1 MNHRAYL
8 ALAIPLTI
16 STMTTPLLGAVDTA
30 VVGQLP
36 DPAYIGGVAVGTL
49 IFNTL
54 YWVFGFLRVS
64 TSAFAAQANGAS
76 DPVQGVLALSRP
88 FLLAVIVGICFIL
101 LQWPIEYGALLLI
114 SPDSDVSRFAAEY
127 FRIRIWGAPFT
138 LMNYVILGWLM
149 GMAKI
154 KESLFL
160 QVLMNVLNMIL
171 AILFVHVFSFAVKG
185 VATAALIAEVTA
197 FVLGLVIV
205 LKASGFEWKIPSI
218 QELIDIQSMKKMFNV
233 NKDLFIRTICLLVV
247 INMFTAKGASFG
259 TTFLAANAVLFQIHY
274 IMAYFFEG
282 LANASSILVGKAVGS
297 NDKDL
302 YKKTLTLSKQWSVI
316 TAFLIACIYGLFQ
329 EQIIGLFT
337 NLPNVIDL
345 SIEYGTWLIIY
356 PFAACFGLVIYGV
369 FTGAT
374 EIAPVRNSMFYAM
387 IVYIIIQITATPIW
401 HNHGLWLA
409 FIIYTIGRSGF
420 LIMYTP
426 RLNKKLFHL
435 VQGDRSHGSPLKDH
449 EDSPASQ

>member
-16 STMTTPLLGAVDTA
+16 STMTQPLLGAVDTA

-76 DPVQGVLALSRP
+76 DSAQGVLALSRP
-88 FLLAVIVGICFIL
+88 FLLAAIVGMCFIL
-101 LQWPIEYGALLLI
+101 LQWPIEYAALTLI
-114 SPDSDVSRFAAEY
+114 APDSDVSKFAAEY

-149 GMAKI
+149 GMGKI

-160 QVLMNVLNMIL
+160 QVLTNVLNMML

-185 VATAALIAEVTA
+185 VAAATLISEMTA
-197 FVLGLVIV
+197 FVLGLLIV
-205 LKASGFEWKIPSI
+205 MKASPFAWKMPSI
-218 QELIDIQSMKKMFNV
+218 QALIDTQSLKKMFNV

-259 TTFLAANAVLFQIHY
+259 TELLAANAVLFQIHY
-274 IMAYFFEG
+274 IMAYFFDG
-282 LANASSILVGKAVGS
+282 FANASSILVGKAVGS
-297 NDKDL
+297 NDEKL
-302 YKKTLTLSKQWSVI
+302 YKKTLSLSTQWSVI
-316 TAFLIACIYGLFQ
+316 TAFIIACVYGVFQ
-329 EQIIGLFT
+329 QHIIELFT
-337 NLPNVIDL
+337 NLPSVIEL
-345 SIEYGTWLIIY
+345 STKYGGWLIIY

-374 EIAPVRNSMFYAM
+374 EIAPVRNSMIYAM
-387 IVYIIIQITATPIW
+387 IIYIIIQITITPIW

-409 FIIYTIGRSGF
+409 FIVYTIGRSGF
-420 LIMYTP
+420 LVMYTP
-426 RLNKKLFHL
+426 RLNKKLLHL
-435 VQGDRSHGSPLKDH
+435 SEGV
-449 EDSPASQ
+449 

>member
-16 STMTTPLLGAVDTA
+16 STMTQPLLGAVDTA

-36 DPAYIGGVAVGTL
+36 DPAYIGGVAVGAL

-76 DPVQGVLALSRP
+76 DSALGVLALSRP
-88 FLLAVIVGICFIL
+88 FLLAVLVGISFIL
-101 LQWPIEYGALLLI
+101 LQWPIEYAALTVI
-114 SPDSDVSRFAAEY
+114 APDSDVSKFAVEY

-149 GMAKI
+149 GMGKI

-160 QVLMNVLNMIL
+160 QVVTNVLNMIL
-171 AILFVHVFSFAVKG
+171 AILFVHGFSFAVKG
-185 VATAALIAEVTA
+185 VASATLIAEMTA
-197 FVLGLVIV
+197 FVLGLLLVV
-205 LKASGFEWKIPSI
+205 KASPFEWKMPSI
-218 QELIDIQSMKKMFNV
+218 QALIDKQSMKKMFNV

-259 TTFLAANAVLFQIHY
+259 TEFLAANAVLFQIHY
-274 IMAYFFEG
+274 IMAYFFDG
-282 LANASSILVGKAVGS
+282 FANASSILVGKAVGA
-297 NDKDL
+297 NDEKL
-302 YKKTLTLSKQWSVI
+302 YKKTLTLSTQWSVI
-316 TAFLIACIYGLFQ
+316 TAFILACVYGLFQ

-337 NLPNVIDL
+337 NLPSVIEL
-345 SIEYGTWLIIY
+345 ATTYGGWLIIY

-374 EIAPVRNSMFYAM
+374 EIAPVRNSMIYAM
-387 IVYIIIQITATPIW
+387 IIYIIIQLTVTPVW

-420 LIMYTP
+420 LVMYIP
-426 RLNKKLFHL
+426 KLNKNFL
-435 VQGDRSHGSPLKDH
+435 QLKKVG
-449 EDSPASQ
+449 

>member
-1 MNHRAYL
+1 
-8 ALAIPLTI
+8 
-16 STMTTPLLGAVDTA
+16 MTTPLLGAVDTA

-76 DPVQGVLALSRP
+76 DPAQGVLALSRP
-88 FLLAVIVGICFIL
+88 FLIAVIVGICFIL
-101 LQWPIEYGALLLI
+101 LQWPIEYAALTMI
-114 SPDSDVSRFAAEY
+114 APDSDVSRFAVEY

-160 QVLMNVLNMIL
+160 QVFMNVLNMSL

-185 VATAALIAEVTA
+185 VATATLIAEITA
-197 FVLGLVIV
+197 FILGLFIV
-205 LKASGFEWKIPSI
+205 FKASPFKWKIPSI
-218 QELIDIQSMKKMFNV
+218 QTLIDTQSMKKMVNV

-259 TTFLAANAVLFQIHY
+259 TEFLAANAVLFQIHY
-274 IMAYFFEG
+274 IMAYFFDG
-282 LANASSILVGKAVGS
+282 FANASSILVGKAVGS
-297 NDKDL
+297 NDKKL
-302 YKKTLTLSKQWSVI
+302 YKKTLSLSRQWSVI
-316 TAFLIACIYGLFQ
+316 TAFTIASTYGLFQ
-329 EQIIGLFT
+329 EHIIGLFT
-337 NLPNVIDL
+337 NLPSVIEL
-345 SIEYGTWLIIY
+345 STMYGAWLMIY

-374 EIAPVRNSMFYAM
+374 EIAPVRNSMIYAM
-387 IVYIIIQITATPIW
+387 IIYIIIQITVTPIW

-409 FIIYTIGRSGF
+409 FIVYTIGRSGF
-420 LIMYTP
+420 LVLYTP
-426 RLNKKLFHL
+426 KLNKKLWHL
-435 VQGDRSHGSPLKDH
+435 KEGV
-449 EDSPASQ
+449 

>member
-1 MNHRAYL
+1 MNHRTYL
-8 ALAIPLTI
+8 TLAIPLTI

-36 DPAYIGGVAVGTL
+36 APAYIGGVAVGTL

-76 DPVQGVLALSRP
+76 DPDQGVLALSRP
-88 FLLAVIVGICFIL
+88 FLLAVIVGLLFIL
-101 LQWPIEYGALLLI
+101 LQWPIEHAALLVI
-114 SPDSDVSRFAAEY
+114 SPDADVSRFAVEY

-154 KESLFL
+154 KESLCL
-160 QVLMNVLNMIL
+160 QILTNVLNMFL
-171 AILFVHVFSFAVKG
+171 AILFVHVFSFDVQG
-185 VATAALIAEVTA
+185 VATATLIAEVTA
-197 FVLGLVIV
+197 FILGVFII
-205 LKASGFEWKIPSI
+205 LKASPFKWKMPSI
-218 QELIDIQSMKKMFNV
+218 QVLMDTNSMKRMFNV

-259 TTFLAANAVLFQIHY
+259 TEFLAANAVLFQIHY
-274 IMAYFFEG
+274 IMAYFFDG
-282 LANASSILVGKAVGS
+282 FANASSILVGKAVGS
-297 NDKDL
+297 NDKEL
-302 YKKTLTLSKQWSVI
+302 YKKILTLSRQWSVI
-316 TAFLIACIYGLFQ
+316 TAVTIASLYALFQ
-329 EQIIGLFT
+329 EQVIGLFT
-337 NLPNVIDL
+337 NLPDVIEL
-345 SIEYGTWLIIY
+345 SLTYGVWLIVY
-356 PFAACFGLVIYGV
+356 PFVACFGLVLYGV

-374 EIAPVRNSMFYAM
+374 EIAPVRNSMIYAM

-409 FIIYTIGRSGF
+409 FIIYTVGRSGF
-420 LIMYTP
+420 LVMYTP
-426 RLNKKLFHL
+426 QLNKKLL
-435 VQGDRSHGSPLKDH
+435 QLKG
-449 EDSPASQ
+449 EG

>member
-8 ALAIPLTI
+8 SLAIPLTI

-36 DPAYIGGVAVGTL
+36 DPAYMGGVAVGTL

-64 TSAFAAQANGAS
+64 TSAFAAQANGAKN
-76 DPVQGVLALSRP
+76 PAQGVLALSRP
-88 FLLAVIVGICFIL
+88 FLLAVIVGMCFIL
-101 LQWPIEYGALLLI
+101 LQWPIEYAALILI
-114 SPDSDVSRFAAEY
+114 APDSDVSTFAVEY

-154 KESLFL
+154 KESLCL

-171 AILFVHVFSFAVKG
+171 AILFVHVFSFAIKG
-185 VATAALIAEVTA
+185 VATAALIAEITA
-197 FVLGLVIV
+197 FILGILIV
-205 LKASGFEWKIPSI
+205 LKASPFEWKIPSI
-218 QELIDIQSMKKMFNV
+218 QALIDIQSMKKMFNV

-259 TTFLAANAVLFQIHY
+259 TEFLAANAVLFQIHY
-274 IMAYFFEG
+274 IMAYFFDG
-282 LANASSILVGKAVGS
+282 FANASSILVGKAVGS
-297 NDKDL
+297 NDEKL
-302 YKKTLTLSKQWSVI
+302 YKKTLTLSRQWSVI
-316 TAFLIACIYGLFQ
+316 TAFVIACVYGLFQ

-337 NLPNVIDL
+337 NLPSVIEL
-345 SIEYGTWLIIY
+345 STKYGAWLIIY

-374 EIAPVRNSMFYAM
+374 EIAPIRNSMIYAM
-387 IVYIIIQITATPIW
+387 IVYIIIQITVTPIW

-420 LIMYTP
+420 LVMYTP
-426 RLNKKLFHL
+426 RLNKKLL
-435 VQGDRSHGSPLKDH
+435 QLK
-449 EDSPASQ
+449 EGI

>member
-1 MNHRAYL
+1 MNHRTYL
-8 ALAIPLTI
+8 TLAIPLTI

-36 DPAYIGGVAVGTL
+36 APAYIGGVAVGTL

-76 DPVQGVLALSRP
+76 DPDQGVLALSRP
-88 FLLAVIVGICFIL
+88 FLLAVIVGLLFIL
-101 LQWPIEYGALLLI
+101 LQWPIEHAALLVI
-114 SPDSDVSRFAAEY
+114 SPDADVSRFAVEY

-154 KESLFL
+154 KESLCL
-160 QVLMNVLNMIL
+160 QILTNVLNMFL
-171 AILFVHVFSFAVKG
+171 AILFVHVFSFDVQG
-185 VATAALIAEVTA
+185 VATATLIAEVTA
-197 FVLGLVIV
+197 FILGVFII
-205 LKASGFEWKIPSI
+205 LKASPFKWKMPSI
-218 QELIDIQSMKKMFNV
+218 QALMDTNSMKKMFNV

-259 TTFLAANAVLFQIHY
+259 TEFLAANAVLFQIHY
-274 IMAYFFEG
+274 IMAYFFDG
-282 LANASSILVGKAVGS
+282 FANASSILVGKAVGS
-297 NDKDL
+297 NDKEL
-302 YKKTLTLSKQWSVI
+302 YKKTLTLSRQWSVI
-316 TAFLIACIYGLFQ
+316 TAVTIASLYALFQ
-329 EQIIGLFT
+329 EQVIGLFT
-337 NLPNVIDL
+337 NLPDVIEL
-345 SIEYGTWLIIY
+345 SLTYGVWLIIY
-356 PFAACFGLVIYGV
+356 PFVACFGLVLYGV

-374 EIAPVRNSMFYAM
+374 EIAPVRNSMIYAM

-420 LIMYTP
+420 LVMYTP
-426 RLNKKLFHL
+426 QLNKKLL
-435 VQGDRSHGSPLKDH
+435 QLKG
-449 EDSPASQ
+449 EG

>member
-16 STMTTPLLGAVDTA
+16 STMTQPLLGAVDTA

-36 DPAYIGGVAVGTL
+36 DPAYIGGVAVGSL

-54 YWVFGFLRVS
+54 YWLFGFLRVS

-76 DPVQGVLALSRP
+76 DSALGVLALSRP
-88 FLLAVIVGICFIL
+88 FLLAVIVGICFIF
-101 LQWPIEYGALLLI
+101 LQWPIEYAALTLI
-114 SPDSDVSRFAAEY
+114 APDSDVSKFAVEY

-149 GMAKI
+149 GMGKI

-160 QVLMNVLNMIL
+160 QVFTNVLNMIL

-185 VATAALIAEVTA
+185 VASATLMAEITA
-197 FVLGLVIV
+197 FLLGLLIVI
-205 LKASGFEWKIPSI
+205 KASPFAWKMPSI
-218 QELIDIQSMKKMFNV
+218 QTLIDTQSMKKMVNV

-259 TTFLAANAVLFQIHY
+259 TEFLAANAVLFQIHY
-274 IMAYFFEG
+274 IMAYFFDG
-282 LANASSILVGKAVGS
+282 FANASSILVGKAVGA
-297 NDKDL
+297 NDEKL
-302 YKKTLTLSKQWSVI
+302 YKKTLTLSTLWSVI
-316 TAFLIACIYGLFQ
+316 TAFILACVYGFFQ

-337 NLPNVIDL
+337 NLPSVIEL
-345 SIEYGTWLIIY
+345 ATTYGGWLIIY
-356 PFAACFGLVIYGV
+356 PFAACLGLVIYGV

-374 EIAPVRNSMFYAM
+374 EIAPVRNSMIYAM
-387 IVYIIIQITATPIW
+387 MIYIIIQITITPIW

-420 LIMYTP
+420 LVMYIP
-426 RLNKKLFHL
+426 RLNKKLLNLSEVF
-435 VQGDRSHGSPLKDH
+435 
-449 EDSPASQ
+449 E

>member
-8 ALAIPLTI
+8 TLAIPLTI

-36 DPAYIGGVAVGTL
+36 DPAYIGGVAIGAL

-64 TSAFAAQANGAS
+64 TSAFAAQANGANDS
-76 DPVQGVLALSRP
+76 DQGILALSRP
-88 FLLAVIVGICFIL
+88 FLLAVVVGICFIL
-101 LQWPIEYGALLLI
+101 LQWPIEYLAMILF
-114 SPDSDVSRFAAEY
+114 SADSDVSKFAAEY

-138 LMNYVILGWLM
+138 LINYVILGWLM
-149 GMAKI
+149 GMGKI

-185 VATAALIAEVTA
+185 VATAALIAEVIA
-197 FVLGLVIV
+197 FILGLLIV
-205 LKASGFEWKIPSI
+205 MKASPFLWRFPSF
-218 QELIDIQSMKKMFNV
+218 QELIDTQSMKKMFNV

-259 TTFLAANAVLFQIHY
+259 TDILAANAVLFQIHY
-274 IMAYFFEG
+274 IMAYFFDG
-282 LANASSILVGKAVGS
+282 FANATSILVGKAVGS
-297 NDKDL
+297 NDKEL

-316 TAFLIACIYGLFQ
+316 TAFVIACVYGLFQ
-329 EQIIGLFT
+329 EQIIALFT
-337 NLPNVIDL
+337 NLPSIIEL
-345 SIEYGTWLIIY
+345 STKYGIWIGLY

-374 EIAPVRNSMFYAM
+374 EIAPVRNSMIYAM
-387 IVYIIIQITATPIW
+387 IVYILIQIMITPIW

-409 FIIYTIGRSGF
+409 FIVYTICRSGF
-420 LIMYTP
+420 LVIYTP
-426 RLNKKLFHL
+426 RLNKKLFETMS
-435 VQGDRSHGSPLKDH
+435 VKNIVRNSNNATSRSLK
-449 EDSPASQ
+449 

>member
-8 ALAIPLTI
+8 ALAIPLTL

-76 DPVQGVLALSRP
+76 DPAQGVLALSRP
-88 FLLAVIVGICFIL
+88 FLLAVIVGMCFIL
-101 LQWPIEYGALLLI
+101 LQWPIEYAALKLI
-114 SPDSDVSRFAAEY
+114 APASDVSQFAVEY

-154 KESLFL
+154 KQSLCL
-160 QVLMNVLNMIL
+160 QVLMNVLNMTL

-185 VATAALIAEVTA
+185 VAAATLIAEITA
-197 FVLGLVIV
+197 FLLGLFIV
-205 LKASGFEWKIPSI
+205 WKASPFEWKIPSI
-218 QELIDIQSMKKMFNV
+218 QALIDTQSMKKMFNV

-259 TTFLAANAVLFQIHY
+259 TEFLAANAVLFQIHY
-274 IMAYFFEG
+274 IMAYFFDG
-282 LANASSILVGKAVGS
+282 FANASSILVGKAVGS
-297 NDKDL
+297 NDKEL
-302 YKKTLTLSKQWSVI
+302 YKKTFTLSRQWSVI
-316 TAFLIACIYGLFQ
+316 TAFTVACVYGLFQ

-337 NLPNVIDL
+337 KLPSVIEL
-345 SIEYGTWLIIY
+345 STKYGTWLIIY

-374 EIAPVRNSMFYAM
+374 EIAPVRNSMIYAM
-387 IVYIIIQITATPIW
+387 IIYIIIQITVTPIW

-409 FIIYTIGRSGF
+409 FIVYTIGRSGF
-420 LIMYTP
+420 LVMYTP
-426 RLNKKLFHL
+426 KLNKKLL
-435 VQGDRSHGSPLKDH
+435 QLNEGI
-449 EDSPASQ
+449 

>member
-76 DPVQGVLALSRP
+76 DPAQGVLALSRP
-88 FLLAVIVGICFIL
+88 FLIAVIVGICFIL
-101 LQWPIEYGALLLI
+101 LQWPIEYAALTMI
-114 SPDSDVSRFAAEY
+114 APDSDVSRFAVEY

-160 QVLMNVLNMIL
+160 QVFMNVLNMSL

-185 VATAALIAEVTA
+185 VATATLIAEITA
-197 FVLGLVIV
+197 FILGLFIV
-205 LKASGFEWKIPSI
+205 FKASPFKWKIPSI
-218 QELIDIQSMKKMFNV
+218 QTLIDTQSMKKMVNV

-259 TTFLAANAVLFQIHY
+259 TEFLAANAVLFQIHY
-274 IMAYFFEG
+274 IMAYFFDG
-282 LANASSILVGKAVGS
+282 FANASSILVGKAVGS
-297 NDKDL
+297 NDKKL
-302 YKKTLTLSKQWSVI
+302 YKKILSLSRQWSVI
-316 TAFLIACIYGLFQ
+316 TAFIIASIYGLLQ
-329 EQIIGLFT
+329 EQIIELFT
-337 NLPNVIDL
+337 NLPSVIEL
-345 SIEYGTWLIIY
+345 STKYGVWLIIY

-374 EIAPVRNSMFYAM
+374 EIAPVRNSMIYAM
-387 IVYIIIQITATPIW
+387 FIYIIIQITVTPIW

-420 LIMYTP
+420 LVLYTP
-426 RLNKKLFHL
+426 RLNKKLWHL
-435 VQGDRSHGSPLKDH
+435 KEGV
-449 EDSPASQ
+449 

>member
-1 MNHRAYL
+1 MNHRTYL
-8 ALAIPLTI
+8 TLAIPLTI

-30 VVGQLP
+30 VVGKLP
-36 DPAYIGGVAVGTL
+36 APAYIGGVAVGTL

-76 DPVQGVLALSRP
+76 DPDQGVLALSRP
-88 FLLAVIVGICFIL
+88 FLLAVIVGLLFIL
-101 LQWPIEYGALLLI
+101 LQWPIEHAALLVI
-114 SPDSDVSRFAAEY
+114 SPDADVSRFVVEY

-160 QVLMNVLNMIL
+160 QIITNVLNMFL
-171 AILFVHVFSFAVKG
+171 AILFVHVFSFDVQG
-185 VATAALIAEVTA
+185 VATATLIAEVTA
-197 FVLGLVIV
+197 FILGVFII
-205 LKASGFEWKIPSI
+205 LKASPFKWKMPSI
-218 QELIDIQSMKKMFNV
+218 QVLMDTNSMKRMFNV

-259 TTFLAANAVLFQIHY
+259 TEFLAANAVLFQIHY
-274 IMAYFFEG
+274 IMAYFFDG
-282 LANASSILVGKAVGS
+282 FANASSILVGKAVGS
-297 NDKDL
+297 NDKEL
-302 YKKTLTLSKQWSVI
+302 YKKILTLSRQWSVI
-316 TAFLIACIYGLFQ
+316 TAVTIASLYALFQ
-329 EQIIGLFT
+329 EQVIGLFT
-337 NLPNVIDL
+337 NLPDVIEL
-345 SIEYGTWLIIY
+345 SLTYGVWLIIY
-356 PFAACFGLVIYGV
+356 PFVACFGLVLYGV

-374 EIAPVRNSMFYAM
+374 EIAPVRNSMIYAM

-420 LIMYTP
+420 LVMYTP
-426 RLNKKLFHL
+426 QLNKKLL
-435 VQGDRSHGSPLKDH
+435 QLKG
-449 EDSPASQ
+449 EG

>member
-8 ALAIPLTI
+8 TLAIPLTI

-76 DPVQGVLALSRP
+76 DQAQGVLALSRP
-88 FLLAVIVGICFIL
+88 FLLAVVVGVCFIL
-101 LQWPIEYGALLLI
+101 LQWPIQYVALILF
-114 SPDSDVSRFAAEY
+114 SNDSDVSQFAAEY

-138 LMNYVILGWLM
+138 LLNYVILGWLM

-154 KESLFL
+154 KESLCL

-185 VATAALIAEVTA
+185 VAAAALIAEVTA
-197 FVLGLVIV
+197 FILGMFIV
-205 LKASGFEWKIPSI
+205 MKASPFKWMLPSF
-218 QELIDIQSMKKMFNV
+218 QVLIDTQSMKKMFNV

-247 INMFTAKGASFG
+247 FNMFTAKGASFG
-259 TTFLAANAVLFQIHY
+259 TNFLAANAVLFQIHY

-282 LANASSILVGKAVGS
+282 FANATSILVGKAVGA

-316 TAFLIACIYGLFQ
+316 TAFVIACIYGLFQ
-329 EQIIGLFT
+329 KQIIALFT
-337 NLPNVIDL
+337 NLPSVIEL
-345 SIEYGTWLIIY
+345 STTYGTWLILY
-356 PFAACFGLVIYGV
+356 PFAACFGLVIYGA

-374 EIAPVRNSMFYAM
+374 EIAPVRNSMIYAM
-387 IVYIIIQITATPIW
+387 IVYILIQITATPIW

-409 FIIYTIGRSGF
+409 FILYTFGRSGF

-426 RLNKKLFHL
+426 RLNKRLLSINK
-435 VQGDRSHGSPLKDH
+435 GI
-449 EDSPASQ
+449 

>member
-8 ALAIPLTI
+8 TLAIPLTI

-76 DPVQGVLALSRP
+76 DPAQGVLALSRP
-88 FLLAVIVGICFIL
+88 FLIAVIVGMCFIL
-101 LQWPIEYGALLLI
+101 LQWPIEYAALTLI
-114 SPDSDVSRFAAEY
+114 APDSDVSKFAVEY

-185 VATAALIAEVTA
+185 VATATLMAEIIA
-197 FVLGLVIV
+197 FVLGLLIV
-205 LKASGFEWKIPSI
+205 MKASSFEWKMPSI
-218 QELIDIQSMKKMFNV
+218 QTLIDTQSMKKMFNG

-259 TTFLAANAVLFQIHY
+259 TEFLAANAVLFQIHY
-274 IMAYFFEG
+274 IMAYFFDG
-282 LANASSILVGKAVGS
+282 FANASSILVGKAVGS
-297 NDKDL
+297 NDKKL
-302 YKKTLTLSKQWSVI
+302 YKKTLSLSRQWSVI
-316 TAFLIACIYGLFQ
+316 TAFIIASIYGLFQ
-329 EQIIGLFT
+329 EKIIELFT
-337 NLPNVIDL
+337 SLPSVIEL
-345 SIEYGTWLIIY
+345 STTYGAWLMIY

-374 EIAPVRNSMFYAM
+374 EITPVRNSMIYAM
-387 IVYIIIQITATPIW
+387 IIYIIIQITVTPIW

-409 FIIYTIGRSGF
+409 FIVYTIGRSGF
-420 LIMYTP
+420 LVLYTP
-426 RLNKKLFHL
+426 RLNKKLWHL
-435 VQGDRSHGSPLKDH
+435 KEGI
-449 EDSPASQ
+449 

>member
-1 MNHRAYL
+1 MNHRTYL
-8 ALAIPLTI
+8 TLAIPLTI

-36 DPAYIGGVAVGTL
+36 APAYIGGVAVGTL

-76 DPVQGVLALSRP
+76 DPDQGVLALSRP
-88 FLLAVIVGICFIL
+88 FLLAVIVGLLFIL
-101 LQWPIEYGALLLI
+101 LQWPIEHAALLVI
-114 SPDSDVSRFAAEY
+114 SPDADVSRFAVEY

-154 KESLFL
+154 KESLCL
-160 QVLMNVLNMIL
+160 QILTNVLNMLL
-171 AILFVHVFSFAVKG
+171 AILFVHVFSFDVQG
-185 VATAALIAEVTA
+185 VATATLIAEVTA
-197 FVLGLVIV
+197 FILGVFII
-205 LKASGFEWKIPSI
+205 LKASPFKWKMPSI
-218 QELIDIQSMKKMFNV
+218 QALMDTNSMKKMFNV

-259 TTFLAANAVLFQIHY
+259 TEFLAANAVLFQIHY
-274 IMAYFFEG
+274 IMAYFFDG
-282 LANASSILVGKAVGS
+282 FANASSILVGKAVGS
-297 NDKDL
+297 NDKEL
-302 YKKTLTLSKQWSVI
+302 YKKILTLSRQWSVI
-316 TAFLIACIYGLFQ
+316 TAVTIASLYALFQ
-329 EQIIGLFT
+329 EQVIGLFT
-337 NLPNVIDL
+337 NLPDVIEL
-345 SIEYGTWLIIY
+345 SLTYGVWLIIY
-356 PFAACFGLVIYGV
+356 PFVACFGLVLYGV

-374 EIAPVRNSMFYAM
+374 EIAPVRNSMIYAM

-409 FIIYTIGRSGF
+409 FIIYTMGRSGF
-420 LIMYTP
+420 LVMYTP
-426 RLNKKLFHL
+426 QLNKKLL
-435 VQGDRSHGSPLKDH
+435 QLKG
-449 EDSPASQ
+449 EG